1 LCDPYPSFGANATTM
16 KINFYLRDC
25 KAVKK
30 TSIILVVRHFNK
42 TLKLAT
48 GLSISPTAWDDK
60 KQRPVAGKS
69 PYIREQL
76 NQIESTTEKILSS
89 AGYLTQPNFSALM
102 GEAMGTK
109 EPDKTPYLLTF
120 TRQFCAN
127 PQRKELK
134 TAARIL
140 YNFITNDESVKS
152 WDLIDWDKARAKDVR
167 FDSITWEFRNK
178 LIEYC
183 LGKNF
188 AVSYVQIVVK
198 RLGQFI
204 NESRKAGHHSNVISK
219 EKGFAA
225 IQGAGIEKA
234 KNIPV
239 ALTLEELTRLYN
251 LPLTGKD
258 ELIRDCFLIGC
269 LSGQRWS
276 DYGFITPF
284 QVREGMLT
292 IYQQEKTE
300 SFAEVEL
307 DLFAGLLPFTL
318 GDLLAKYD
326 NSSPQITNGYTGV
339 NKTADIRLN
348 ERIKE
353 LCKDAGITD
362 LVRWSDDKGGKI
374 KQYSSEKFELIGTH
388 TGRRTF
394 ATIWY
399 NMGMDCEDICTVT
412 GHTSTAQLME
422 YIGATMTDKRARRRA
437 SVERIKANRIAQI
450 KAI

>member
-1 LCDPYPSFGANATTM
+1 M
-16 KINFYLRDC
+16 KNINIDNL
-25 KAVKK
+25 
-30 TSIILVVRHFNK
+30 
-42 TLKLAT
+42 
-48 GLSISPTAWDDK
+48 
-60 KQRPVAGKS
+60 
-69 PYIREQL
+69 
-76 NQIESTTEKILSS
+76 
-89 AGYLTQPNFSALM
+89 
-102 GEAMGTK
+102 
-109 EPDKTPYLLTF
+109 
-120 TRQFCAN
+120 
-127 PQRKELK
+127 
-134 TAARIL
+134 
-140 YNFITNDESVKS
+140 FIN
-152 WDLIDWDKARAKDVR
+152 
-167 FDSITWEFRNK
+167 N
-178 LIEYC
+178 LIEYF
-183 LGKNF
+183 LDKNF
-188 AVSYVQIVVK
+188 AVSFVQILLT

>member
-1 LCDPYPSFGANATTM
+1 M
-16 KINFYLRDC
+16 KINFNLRDC
-25 KAVKK
+25 KAVNK
-30 TSIILVVRHFNK
+30 TSIVLVVRHYQK

-48 GLSISPTAWDDK
+48 GLSIAPTAWDVK

-76 NQIESTTEKILSS
+76 NQLEATTEKVLSS
-89 AGYLTQPNFSALM
+89 AGFLTQSDFSRLM
-102 GEAMGTK
+102 GEALGTK
-109 EPDKTPYLLTF
+109 EPAKTPYLLTF

-140 YNFITNDESVKS
+140 YNFIAKDENVQS
-152 WDLIDWDKARAKDVR
+152 WDCIDWDKARVKDVR
-167 FDSITWEFRNK
+167 FDSITWEFRNQ

-183 LGKNF
+183 LGKGF
-188 AVSYVQIVVK
+188 AVSYAQLVLK

-204 NESRKAGHHSNVISK
+204 NESRKAGHHSNSISK

-239 ALTLEELTRLYN
+239 ALTLEELTRLYS
-251 LPLTGKD
+251 LTLSGKD

-276 DYGFITPF
+276 DYGFINPF
-284 QVREGMLT
+284 QVREGVLT
-292 IYQQEKTE
+292 IHQQEKTE

-307 DLFAGLLPFTL
+307 DLFAGVLPFTL
-318 GDLLAKYD
+318 GDLLAKYG
-326 NSSPQITNGYTGV
+326 NQSPIITDGPTGV
-339 NKTADIRLN
+339 NKTADVRIN
-348 ERIKE
+348 ERIKD
-353 LCKDAGITD
+353 LCKAAGIAD
-362 LVRWSDDKGGKI
+362 MVRWSDDKGGKI
-374 KQYSSEKFELIGTH
+374 KQYTLEKFELMGTH

-399 NMGMDCEDICTVT
+399 NLGMDCEDICTVT

-422 YIGATMTDKRARRRA
+422 YIGATMQDKRARRRA
-437 SVERIKANRIAQI
+437 AVARIKENRTAQL

>member
-1 LCDPYPSFGANATTM
+1 M
-16 KINFYLRDC
+16 KINFNLRDC
-25 KAVKK
+25 KAVNK
-30 TSIILVVRHFNK
+30 TSIVLVVRHYQK

-48 GLSISPTAWDDK
+48 GLSISPTAWDVK

-76 NQIESTTEKILSS
+76 NQLEAITEKVLAS
-89 AGYLTQPNFSALM
+89 AGYLTQTAFSRLM
-102 GEAMGTK
+102 GEALGTK

-120 TRQFCAN
+120 ARQFCAS

-140 YNFITNDESVKS
+140 YNFIAKDENVLS
-152 WDLIDWDKARAKDVR
+152 WDCIDWDKARAKDVR
-167 FDSITWEFRNK
+167 FDSITWEFRNQ

-183 LGKNF
+183 LGKGF
-188 AVSYVQIVVK
+188 AVSYAQLVLK

-204 NESRKAGHHSNVISK
+204 NESRKAGHHSNSISK

-239 ALTLEELTRLYN
+239 ALTLEELTRLYS
-251 LPLTGKD
+251 LTLSGKD

-276 DYGFITPF
+276 DYGFINPF
-284 QVREGMLT
+284 QVRDGLLT
-292 IYQQEKTE
+292 IHQQEKTE
-300 SFAEVEL
+300 SYAEVEL
-307 DLFAGLLPFTL
+307 DLFLGVLPFTL
-318 GDLLAKYD
+318 GDLLAKYG
-326 NSSPQITNGYTGV
+326 NSSPQITDGHTGV
-339 NKTADIRLN
+339 NKTADVRIN

-353 LCKDAGITD
+353 LCKAAGIID
-362 LVRWSDDKGGKI
+362 LVRWSDDRGGKI
-374 KQYSSEKFELIGTH
+374 KQYNTAKCELIGTH
-388 TGRRTF
+388 TARRTF
-394 ATIWY
+394 ATVWY
-399 NMGMDCEDICTVT
+399 NLGMPCEDICSVT

-422 YIGATMTDKRARRRA
+422 YIGATMQDKRARRRA
-437 SVERIKANRIAQI
+437 AVERIKANRTSQL